1 MNKSLLQS
9 KPSRYR
15 SYDVD
20 QASHLSQGVRRH
32 KKESAAFFTDR
43 VLQSSGG

>member
-1 MNKSLLQS
+1 MNKSLVQS
-9 KPSRYR
+9 KPSRY

-32 KKESAAFFTDR
+32 KKESAAFFADR